1 MTGPALPAGAVVGV
15 TGATGHI
22 GQVLVEHL
30 LRQEVEVRTV
40 ARRPLAFPVAGPT
53 TGRLVHTGA
62 DVRSPA
68 ARRALAGADLVF
80 HLAAQV
86 WEGRGQASRE
96 AMRQVNVD
104 GTRNILDAGPGAVVL
119 ASSAAVYGAW
129 PDNPLPLTE
138 DHVPRPN
145 PECRYATD
153 KLAAELVCRRW
164 DGRFAVVR
172 LCAVLGPH
180 ADVRVARALGGYRLA
195 VPEMSGCPQAGQWMD
210 EGDAAQA
217 LLHVG
222 ADLLGA
228 GEVAGEVL
236 NAGTPDWLSAPDMAR
251 LAGSRPLRAP
261 RGLVVR
267 AAELGRWA
275 HLSPFGADRAA
286 LICGPLAISSEKAER
301 LLSWQARLSS
311 AEVFSA
317 ALARGWQGARRNRS
331 PA

>member
-1 MTGPALPAGAVVGV
+1 MPAGAVVGV

-30 LRQEVEVRTV
+30 LRQEVEVRTL
-40 ARRPLAFPVAGPT
+40 ARRPLAFPATGPT
-53 TGRLVHTGA
+53 AKRLVHTRA
-62 DVRSPA
+62 DVRTPT

-104 GTRNILDAGPGAVVL
+104 GTRNILDGRPGAVVL
-119 ASSAAVYGAW
+119 VSSAAVYGAW
-129 PDNPLPLTE
+129 PDNPLPLVE

-145 PECRYATD
+145 PECGYAAD
-153 KLAAELVCRRW
+153 KLAAERVGRRW
-164 DGRFAVVR
+164 DGPLAVVR
-172 LCAVLGPH
+172 LCAVLGAH
-180 ADVRVARALGGYRLA
+180 ADVRVARSLAGYRLA
-195 VPEMSGCPQAGQWMD
+195 VPEVSGCPQAGQWMD
-210 EGDAAQA
+210 EGDAVEA
-217 LLHVG
+217 LVSAG

-228 GEVAGEVL
+228 ATVAGEVL

-261 RGLVVR
+261 RGLVVG
-267 AAELGRWA
+267 AAELGHWA
-275 HLSPFGADRAA
+275 RLSPFGADRAA
-286 LICGPLAISSEKAER
+286 LICGPLAISSEKARR
-301 LLSWQARLSS
+301 LLSWRARLSS

-317 ALARGWQGARRNRS
+317 ALARGWHGARRNRS